1 MLKKIKILI
10 ANKLLACIF
19 FNSRSTILCC
29 FGLVYKHHLTQR
41 PLSDN
46 PILSKKQNSTQLT
59 SLAQTAWLK
68 ATSSH
73 PQTLGSQFFRES
85 DWGARSV
92 TDNCKRDRNKM
103 FSLLNGENITE
114 DIRSA
119 ISLKWVYILLDT
131 SLEFSSVLGEFLKTA
146 TFFHYKSYDFWYA

>member
-1 MLKKIKILI
+1 M

-29 FGLVYKHHLTQR
+29 LGLVHKHHLTQC

-73 PQTLGSQFFRES
+73 PQTLGHSSSGSQTGVQGQ
-85 DWGARSV
+85 WLITA
-92 TDNCKRDRNKM
+92 KRDRNKM
-103 FSLLNGENITE
+103 FSVLNWENLTE

-131 SLEFSSVLGEFLKTA
+131 GLEFSSVLGEFLKTA
-146 TFFHYKSYDFWYA
+146 TFFHYDFWYA

>member
-1 MLKKIKILI
+1 M

-29 FGLVYKHHLTQR
+29 RGLVYKHHLTQH

-46 PILSKKQNSTQLT
+46 PILSKKTAQNWHL
-59 SLAQTAWLK
+59 WLRQHDSK
-68 ATSSH
+68 QPAPIPRLWGHSSS
-73 PQTLGSQFFRES
+73 GSQIGVQGQ
-85 DWGARSV
+85 WLITA
-92 TDNCKRDRNKM
+92 KRDRNKM
-103 FSLLNGENITE
+103 FSLLNGENLTE

-131 SLEFSSVLGEFLKTA
+131 SLEFSSVLGDFFFFLAITKVYLTKKFSKKMC
-146 TFFHYKSYDFWYA
+146 TTQFFW